1 MTEQLDPRAQLAAV
15 LEKKRLH
22 QAEIDA
28 IDQAIAEV
36 APAPRSIQSVGTLI
50 ERVPVEAESV
60 EPMKPGVRTSE
71 MWIALAL
78 PVIVGAVVQLGWL
91 SEQAAT
97 ELGMVGGGS
106 YIAGRSIAKAIQE
119 WAKK

>member
-1 MTEQLDPRAQLAAV
+1 MTEQLDPRGALAAI
-15 LEKKRLH
+15 LESKRAK

-28 IDQAIAEV
+28 IDAAIAEV
-36 APAPRSIQSVGTLI
+36 APVPRIT
-50 ERVPVEAESV
+50 PESV
-60 EPMKPGVRTSE
+60 EAFAAFAPSDPMKPGVRTSE

-97 ELGMVGGGS
+97 DLGLVGGGS